1 MRDVQIDK
9 EQNLRCWKCGGKSF
23 SERRTTRSKVL
34 VGVGS
39 LVTNKKLKCRTCG
52 EYNLMGNAKPFTGP
66 GSSTDHSKNEGES
79 GGKDL
84 QRSALS
90 IAPQQISF
98 ADELFKLVALRDAGA
113 LSEDE
118 FAVQKNS
125 LLGRD
130 SGASSSNIELDEF
143 EVVLTDAGQKKI
155 PVIKVIRRI
164 TNLRLK
170 EAKDLVDTA
179 PSTLLRRVS
188 RETAEHVQME
198 LNVVGASIE
207 IMKSTT
213 DE

>member
-1 MRDVQIDK
+1 
-9 EQNLRCWKCGGKSF
+9 
-23 SERRTTRSKVL
+23 
-34 VGVGS
+34 
-39 LVTNKKLKCRTCG
+39 
-52 EYNLMGNAKPFTGP
+52 
-66 GSSTDHSKNEGES
+66 
-79 GGKDL
+79 
-84 QRSALS
+84 
-90 IAPQQISF
+90 
-98 ADELFKLVALRDAGA
+98 
-113 LSEDE
+113 
-118 FAVQKNS
+118 